1 MSLQKSPV
9 AARAASQFASKPA
22 SYQQRFATWEADRAA
37 QLRVTQHKMV
47 GLLTLVL
54 IVAAVIVYAL
64 TGW

>member
-1 MSLQKSPV
+1 MSKVPV
-9 AARAASQFASKPA
+9 AARAASPFASKPA

-37 QLRVTQHKMV
+37 QLRATQHKMIS
-47 GLLTLVL
+47 LLTLVL